1 MNNAQEGAASLEDFG
16 YKQELRRSLGLLD
29 LLVYGL
35 VFIVPGAPLP
45 VFGIVYNASKGMVPL
60 TYFIGLVAMLFTAL
74 SYMSMSAVYP
84 VAGSAYTYAR
94 RTLGETIGFFAGWA
108 MLLDYLLL
116 PTLVYVICAIA
127 VHAAMPWVNQPLCV
141 VALIAIATVVNYYG
155 IETTARASLVLLALQ
170 LVILAV
176 FFVVGTLAL
185 IHGVGGAH
193 LSLKPIFNPAVATPH
208 LLFGA
213 LSLAVLS
220 FLGFDAIST
229 LSEEAAGGP
238 TTIAK
243 ATILSL
249 CLCATLF
256 MLETYLAS
264 LFVLDRASFT
274 KGTATNEAFYN
285 IATLLGGYWLKFLFT
300 VPAVLVGGIAAALT
314 AQAATARLLYSMARD
329 GKLPRLL
336 AHVHGVRQVPERAV
350 FLVAAVTVV
359 LGVGFVDKMELLTSM
374 VCFGALFGFLMVHV
388 CVLAHFRTQT
398 DRHWF
403 RHMVSPAVGFVVIG
417 YVLWN
422 AEANAKIA
430 GTLWLAGGAVLLA
443 VLKFRGRA
451 VALPVE

>member
-1 MNNAQEGAASLEDFG
+1 MSEAQEGAARLEDFG
-16 YKQELRRSLGLLD
+16 YKQELKRTLSLRD

-74 SYMSMSAVYP
+74 SYMSMSTVFP

-94 RTLGETIGFFAGWA
+94 RTLGETVGFFAGWA

-127 VHAAMPWVNQPLCV
+127 VHAALPWVNQSLCV
-141 VALIAIATVVNYYG
+141 VVLVAIATAVNYFG
-155 IETTARASLVLLALQ
+155 IETTAKTSLILLALQ
-170 LVILAV
+170 LVILAI
-176 FFVVGTLAL
+176 FFAIGINAL
-185 IHGVGGAH
+185 MHGVGGAH
-193 LSLKPIFNPAVATPH
+193 LSLKPIFNAGIATPH

-238 TTIAK
+238 PTVAK

-249 CLCATLF
+249 IVCATLF

-264 LFVLDRASFT
+264 LFVLNYPSF
-274 KGTATNEAFYN
+274 KSGTPTDEAFYD

-300 VPAVLVGGIAAALT
+300 VPAVLVGGIAAALS
-314 AQAATARLLYSMARD
+314 AQAATARLLYSMSRD
-329 GKLPRLL
+329 GKLPRALS
-336 AHVHGVRQVPERAV
+336 HVNGARQVPERAV
-350 FLVAAVTVV
+350 FLVAGVTVV
-359 LGVGFVDKMELLTSM
+359 LGIGFVSQMELLTSM
-374 VCFGALFGFLMVHV
+374 VCFGALFGFLMVHIS
-388 CVLAHFRTQT
+388 VLAHYRQNP

-403 RHMVSPAVGFVVIG
+403 RHTLSPAIGFIIIG
-417 YVLWN
+417 YVLWSS
-422 AEANAKIA
+422 EENAKIA
-430 GTLWLAGGAVLLA
+430 GSLWLAVGALSLL
-443 VLKFRGRA
+443 VLKFRGRN